1 MTYAATRIHNSKSD
15 EMVPRG
21 LVVAMF
27 TLMLATLA
35 LVGVAQ
41 WTGAPDSGVVP
52 DSPVV
57 QAIDIALIGDRS
69 GAYAAQ
75 GLDGTVL
82 AMSDENKA
90 GFIGVMGRVVERK
103 RVTAGLPVADPVTLQ
118 LHENGTMSIID
129 PSTGMDIALIGYG
142 DDNVAA
148 FRRLID

>member
-1 MTYAATRIHNSKSD
+1 MTQVATRIHNARSE

-27 TLMLATLA
+27 SLMLATLL
-35 LVGVAQ
+35 LVGIAQ
-41 WTGAPDSGVVP
+41 WTGAPDAGVVP
-52 DSPVV
+52 PSPVV
-57 QAIDIALIGDRS
+57 TTLDIALIGDRS

-75 GLDGTVL
+75 GMDGTVL
-82 AMSDENKA
+82 AMSDRDKA

-103 RVTAGLPVADPVTLQ
+103 RVMAGLPVADPVTLQ
-118 LHENGTMSIID
+118 LHDNGTLSIVD

-148 FRRLID
+148 FRRLLN

>member
-1 MTYAATRIHNSKSD
+1 MTQAATRIHNAKAE
-15 EMVPRG
+15 EMVPRA

-27 TLMLATLA
+27 TLMLASLTLVTVSR
-35 LVGVAQ
+35 L
-41 WTGAPDSGVVP
+41 TDAPHAGVVP

-57 QAIDIALIGDRS
+57 KSLDIALIGDRS
-69 GAYAAQ
+69 GAYAAEAA
-75 GLDGTVL
+75 DGTVL
-82 AMSDENKA
+82 AMSNRDKA

-118 LHENGTMSIID
+118 LHENGTLSIID

-148 FRRLID
+148 FRRLLN